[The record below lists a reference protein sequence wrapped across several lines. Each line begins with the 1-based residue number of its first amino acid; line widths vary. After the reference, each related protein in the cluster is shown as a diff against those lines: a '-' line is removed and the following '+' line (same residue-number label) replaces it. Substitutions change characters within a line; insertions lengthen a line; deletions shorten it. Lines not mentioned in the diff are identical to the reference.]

1 MISPREEKPA
11 AAELGA
17 LTEEIR
23 ARVGHDCGLEA
34 VLKFRFEEGGA
45 VLIDGVSVPN
55 VVSRED
61 APADCTVTLSRDTLR
76 RMMAGEFDAG
86 SAYRRGKLRLSGDV
100 SVAFRISAVVQK
112 RPPADAL

>member
-1 MISPREEKPA
+1 MISLKDEPTA
-11 AAELGA
+11 ADLAA

-23 ARVGHDCGLEA
+23 ARVGRDCGLDA
-34 VLKFRFEEGGA
+34 VLKFRFEEGGV
-45 VLIDGVSVPN
+45 VLVDGVSVPN
-55 VVSRED
+55 IVSRED

-86 SAYRRGKLRLSGDV
+86 SAYRHGKLRLSGDV